1 MEFEMVTIYKPRLLN
16 FEPMGSYLMTKTSF
30 RFKFN
35 LTSKLLKGEIHI
47 NIGRTFLIQIMLI
60 FRIY

>member
-1 MEFEMVTIYKPRLLN
+1 LKWLLN